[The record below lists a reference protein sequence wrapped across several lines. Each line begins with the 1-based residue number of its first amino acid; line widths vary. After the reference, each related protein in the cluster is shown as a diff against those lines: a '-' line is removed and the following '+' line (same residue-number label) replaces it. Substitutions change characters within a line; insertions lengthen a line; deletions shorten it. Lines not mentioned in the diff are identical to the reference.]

1 MGRGQM
7 KNLFNIGFVVLILV
21 VLGCNCQK
29 LKEMSEQGKTT
40 PGNAPSTSS
49 SPSSSSSPAS
59 SDKKAALTMDKFNQ
73 IKNGMTYKEVVD
85 IMGSEGTQ
93 TLSSGEGKYK
103 VESYKWEGDNYQNVT
118 ITFMGEKVQSKFQYG
133 LK

>member
-1 MGRGQM
+1 M

-21 VLGCNCQK
+21 VLGCNCRK
-29 LKEMSEQGKTT
+29 LQELANEGKS
-40 PGNAPSTSS
+40 APSSTPSVSS
-49 SPSSSSSPAS
+49 SPSTSLSPAS
-59 SDKKAALTMDKFNQ
+59 TDKKSGLALDKFNQ

-93 TLSSGEGKYK
+93 TLSSGDGKDK
-103 VESYKWEGDNYQNVT
+103 VESYKWEGDNYQFVT
-118 ITFMGEKVQSKFQYG
+118 ITFIGDKVNSKFQNG